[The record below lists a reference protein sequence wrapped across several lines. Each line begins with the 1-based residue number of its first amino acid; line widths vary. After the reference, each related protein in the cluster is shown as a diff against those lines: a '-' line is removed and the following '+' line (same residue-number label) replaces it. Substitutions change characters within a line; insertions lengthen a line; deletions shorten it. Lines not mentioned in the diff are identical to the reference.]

1 MTHFFPYDELTWPE
15 VAALRRDTPLVIP
28 IGEGYDLGK
37 LAEALGDPAR
47 AGLLPAIPYGW
58 PGSGLAVADG
68 RRDAGDPFAKMVSN
82 LLDSLQDDGF
92 SRVYALQP
100 QGLELGLGARGLVQ
114 WHESQ
119 LRATAPSPNP
129 SQREGDP
136 APSPP
141 GRGLGRGS
149 APLPDDADR
158 DKCVLIPIGHTEQHG
173 YHLPLSTDT
182 LIIGA
187 IGHGAEMAA
196 PEEAICLP
204 PFPYGA
210 STHRSSF
217 AGTLNVGGRAFE
229 DFWLAVVDT
238 LVGRGFRKL
247 YLMSGHGGNCSFLV
261 NVIKYAGERHRRIFC
276 ATAWLHTNGHI
287 AGPVLMSTRL
297 SGRGG
302 MGHAGELE
310 TAMILALRSDLTHM
324 ERVVDETDFVATE
337 SYYMD
342 WIEGGALVANPP
354 WDDDTATGAYGA
366 GSLATAEHGRL
377 WLDAAIAEKVAHV
390 REIHEQHRR
399 REERRVAGFGL
410 WGTTTKAA

>member
-1 MTHFFPYDELTWPE
+1 VTDFFPFDNLTWPD

-28 IGEGYDLGK
+28 IGDGYDTTR
-37 LAEALGDPAR
+37 LAEALGAPPSV
-47 AGLLPAIPYGW
+47 GILPAIPYGF
-58 PGSGLAVADG
+58 PGSGLAAANV
-68 RRDAGDPFAKMVSN
+68 PFARMVSN

-92 SRVYALQP
+92 RRVYALHP
-100 QGLELGLGARGLVQ
+100 QGLELGLGPRGIIQ
-114 WHESQ
+114 WHSSQ
-119 LRATAPSPNP
+119 LRA
-129 SQREGDP
+129 
-136 APSPP
+136 
-141 GRGLGRGS
+141 S
-149 APLPDDADR
+149 APIPDDSAR

-173 YHLPLSTDT
+173 HHLPLSTDT
-182 LIIGA
+182 LIIGT
-187 IGHGAEMAA
+187 IGRGVEAA
-196 PEEAICLP
+196 VPDEAVCLP
-204 PFPYGA
+204 PFPFGA

-217 AGTLNVGGRAFE
+217 AGTLNAGGRAFE
-229 DFWLAVVDT
+229 DFWLAVVDA
-238 LVGRGFRKL
+238 LVARGFRKM

-261 NVIKYAGERHRRIFC
+261 NVVKYAGERHRRIFC

-287 AGPVLMSTRL
+287 AGPVLTETRL

-310 TAMILALRSDLTHM
+310 TAMLLALRPDLTHM

-399 REERRVAGFGL
+399 REERRKIGFGL
-410 WGTTTKAA
+410 WGGNQRVI